1 MKGFRSTINTPK
13 NATTVNNKH
22 AVSTALL
29 IEYIIFQITPRCML
43 IVMLS
48 SFSQPVGRIKALSLT
63 VDLRGLVGGVSTGI
77 LSAPC
82 RAGRVPCI
90 PIMGKKRSEPRGRQF
105 VEDCAHIQLVLQLMV
120 HSFSP
125 IRAACYYI
133 NRQKVLGPR
142 GGGGG
147 G

>member
-1 MKGFRSTINTPK
+1 
-13 NATTVNNKH
+13 
-22 AVSTALL
+22 
-29 IEYIIFQITPRCML
+29 
-43 IVMLS
+43 MLS

-147 G
+147 RGGGEGESLEFPPGEYLQIIGEYIQE